1 MPEYFFSL
9 NLPQY
14 FGWLVFNEQ
23 YMGLFLGLALC
34 ATFLLVP
41 SSPAAGEIR
50 VPWYD
55 AVASVTGLAIG
66 LYVFIYYPDIV
77 NSLGDIVTERVI
89 LGVVTIVLIS
99 RSVRAG

>member
-1 MPEYFFSL
+1 M
-9 NLPQY
+9 
-14 FGWLVFNEQ
+14 
-23 YMGLFLGLALC
+23 
-34 ATFLLVP
+34 
-41 SSPAAGEIR
+41 I
-50 VPWYD
+50 

-89 LGVVTIVLIS
+89 LGCRHDCFIS